1 MPRWVYAM
9 TQHDLPE
16 GFKATMELE
25 GKEIVE
31 VVLANVGGTICAFEN
46 PCPHDGGALGEGE
59 LLGEEIV
66 CPLHGGRFNVRTG
79 TSPLI
84 RAFRSGR
91 SPSASSMRKFMS
103 SAEGRLPHPF
113 HPHPDPPLKGKQ
125 LG

>member
-46 PCPHDGGALGEGE
+46 PCPHDGGALGEGD
-59 LLGEEIV
+59 LLGDEIV

-79 TSPLI
+79 
-84 RAFRSGR
+84 
-91 SPSASSMRKFMS
+91 ASSTDP
-103 SAEGRLPHPF
+103 RLSIRTFPVRIQHEEV
-113 HPHPDPPLKGKQ
+113 HVEC
-125 LG
+125 